1 MLTNAKK
8 WYRSLWGM
16 LKDRQLR
23 YHCPELRQRRRKGEN
38 LREVRELVEKQRE
51 LREN

>member
-1 MLTNAKK
+1 MFTNAKN

-16 LKDRQLR
+16 FKDRQLR